1 MKCSC
6 CDEKMIKVSDLAFE
20 EIENFLNNNP
30 LKSLDRLENGDGVL
44 VYYRQVSPIDK
55 NQFYG
60 NKIQFRKVE
69 KVENNKLKLS
79 GFKNL
84 FSLDNPTVIYKESL
98 LYTLVPMEKKY
109 LKVLKD
115 GFEKLGSNYSGT
127 KLNNI
132 LKKSFMLEEF
142 RSKYDDCIYE
152 DDDGSE
158 IIDIDYS
165 GEDFPF

>member
-1 MKCSC
+1 MG
-6 CDEKMIKVSDLAFE
+6 KMIKVSDLAFE

-30 LKSLDRLENGDGVL
+30 LKFLDRLENGDGVL
-44 VYYRQVSPIDK
+44 VYYRQINPIDE
-55 NQFYG
+55 NEFYS

-69 KVENNKLKLS
+69 KVENNELKLF

-84 FSLDNPTVIYKESL
+84 FSLDNPTVVYGERL
-98 LYTLVPMEKKY
+98 LYTLVPMNERY

-115 GFEKLGSNYSGT
+115 GLIKLDSNYSGT

-142 RSKYDDCIYE
+142 RGKYDGCIKKE
-152 DDDGSE
+152 KSTPK
-158 IIDIDYS
+158 IINIDYLD
-165 GEDFPF
+165 EDFPF

>member
-1 MKCSC
+1 MKCKSC
-6 CDEKMIKVSDLAFE
+6 DGKMIKVSDLAFE

-30 LKSLDRLENGDGVL
+30 LKFLDKLENGDGVL
-44 VYYRQVSPIDK
+44 VYYRQINPIDE
-55 NQFYG
+55 NEFYS

-69 KVENNKLKLS
+69 KVENNELKLF

-84 FSLDNPTVIYKESL
+84 FSLDNPTVVYGERL
-98 LYTLVPMEKKY
+98 LYTLVPMNERY

-115 GFEKLGSNYSGT
+115 GLMKLDSNYSGT

-142 RSKYDDCIYE
+142 RRKYDGYIKKE
-152 DDDGSE
+152 KSTRK
-158 IIDIDYS
+158 IIDYAD
-165 GEDFPF
+165 EKFPF

>member
-1 MKCSC
+1 MKCKSC
-6 CDEKMIKVSDLAFE
+6 DGKMIKVSDLAFE

-44 VYYRQVSPIDK
+44 VYYRQINPIDE
-55 NQFYG
+55 NEFYG

-69 KVENNKLKLS
+69 KVENNELKLF

-84 FSLDNPTVIYKESL
+84 FSLDNPTVVYGERL
-98 LYTLVPMEKKY
+98 LYTLVPMNERY

-115 GFEKLGSNYSGT
+115 GLIKLDSNYSGT

-142 RSKYDDCIYE
+142 RRKYDGYIKKE
-152 DDDGSE
+152 KSTRKT
-158 IIDIDYS
+158 IDYS
-165 GEDFPF
+165 DEKFPF

>member
-1 MKCSC
+1 MKCKC
-6 CDEKMIKVSDLAFE
+6 CDGKMIKVSDLTLE

-30 LKSLDRLENGDGVL
+30 LKSLDKLENGEGVL
-44 VYYRQVSPIDK
+44 VYYREK
-55 NQFYG
+55 NFFDENEFYG

-69 KVENNKLKLS
+69 KVENNKLKLF

-84 FSLDNPTVIYKESL
+84 FSLDNPTVIYRERL
-98 LYTLVPMEKKY
+98 LYTLVPMNERY

-115 GFEKLGSNYSGT
+115 GLIKLDNNYSGT

-142 RSKYDDCIYE
+142 KKQYDGYVEEE
-152 DDDGSE
+152 DY
-158 IIDIDYS
+158 IPTIAYYS
-165 GEDFPF
+165 DEDSPF

>member
-1 MKCSC
+1 
-6 CDEKMIKVSDLAFE
+6 MIKVSDLTLE

-30 LKSLDRLENGDGVL
+30 LKSLNRLKSGDGVF
-44 VYYRQVSPIDK
+44 VYYRQVNPIDK

-115 GFEKLGSNYSGT
+115 GLEKLGSNYSGT

-132 LKKSFMLEEF
+132 LKKSFMLEEL
-142 RSKYDDCIYE
+142 RRKYDEYIKKVE
-152 DDDGSE
+152 FTPK
-158 IIDIDYS
+158 IIDYLDES
-165 GEDFPF
+165 FPF

>member
-1 MKCSC
+1 MKCKSC
-6 CDEKMIKVSDLAFE
+6 DGKMIKVSDLALK

-30 LKSLDRLENGDGVL
+30 LKFLDKLENGDGVL
-44 VYYRQVSPIDK
+44 VYYRQINPIDE
-55 NQFYG
+55 NEFYS

-69 KVENNKLKLS
+69 KVENNELKLF

-84 FSLDNPTVIYKESL
+84 FSLDNPTVVYGERL
-98 LYTLVPMEKKY
+98 LYTLVPMNERN

-115 GFEKLGSNYSGT
+115 GLMKLDSNYSGT

-142 RSKYDDCIYE
+142 RRKYDGYIKKE
-152 DDDGSE
+152 KSTRK
-158 IIDIDYS
+158 IIDYS
-165 GEDFPF
+165 DKKFPF

>member
-1 MKCSC
+1 MKCKSC
-6 CDEKMIKVSDLAFE
+6 DGKMIKVSDLTFE

-30 LKSLDRLENGDGVL
+30 LKSLNRLKSGDGVF
-44 VYYRQVSPIDK
+44 VYYRQVNPIDK

-84 FSLDNPTVIYKESL
+84 FSLDNPTVVYGERL
-98 LYTLVPMEKKY
+98 LYTLVPMNERY

-115 GFEKLGSNYSGT
+115 GLKKLDSNYSGT

-142 RSKYDDCIYE
+142 KKQYDGYVEEE
-152 DDDGSE
+152 DY
-158 IIDIDYS
+158 IPKITYYS
-165 GEDFPF
+165 DEDFPF

>member
-1 MKCSC
+1 MKCKSC
-6 CDEKMIKVSDLAFE
+6 DGKMIKVSDLAFE

-44 VYYRQVSPIDK
+44 VYYRQINPIDE
-55 NQFYG
+55 NEFYG

-69 KVENNKLKLS
+69 KAENNELKLF

-84 FSLDNPTVIYKESL
+84 FSLDNPTVVYGERL
-98 LYTLVPMEKKY
+98 LYTLVPMNERY

-115 GFEKLGSNYSGT
+115 GLMKLDSNYSGT

-142 RSKYDDCIYE
+142 RRKYDGYIKKGKSTRKIINIDCS
-152 DDDGSE
+152 D
-158 IIDIDYS
+158 
-165 GEDFPF
+165 EDFPF

>member
-1 MKCSC
+1 MKCKSC
-6 CDEKMIKVSDLAFE
+6 DGKMIKVSDLAFE

-30 LKSLDRLENGDGVL
+30 LKSLDRLENGDGIL
-44 VYYRQVSPIDK
+44 VYYRQINPTDE
-55 NQFYG
+55 NEFYG

-69 KVENNKLKLS
+69 KVENNELKLF

-84 FSLDNPTVIYKESL
+84 FSLDNPTVVYGERL
-98 LYTLVPMEKKY
+98 LYTLVPMNERY

-115 GFEKLGSNYSGT
+115 GLIKLDSNYSGT

-142 RSKYDDCIYE
+142 RRKYDGYIKKE
-152 DDDGSE
+152 KSTRK

-165 GEDFPF
+165 DENFPF

>member
-1 MKCSC
+1 MKCKSC
-6 CDEKMIKVSDLAFE
+6 DGKMIKVSDLAFE
-20 EIENFLNNNP
+20 EIENFFNNNP

-44 VYYRQVSPIDK
+44 VYYRQINPIDE
-55 NQFYG
+55 NEFYG

-69 KVENNKLKLS
+69 KVENNELKLF

-84 FSLDNPTVIYKESL
+84 FSLDNPTVVYGERL
-98 LYTLVPMEKKY
+98 LYTLVPMNERY

-115 GFEKLGSNYSGT
+115 GLMKLDSNYSGT

-142 RSKYDDCIYE
+142 RRKYDGYIKKE
-152 DDDGSE
+152 KSTRK
-158 IIDIDYS
+158 IIDYS
-165 GEDFPF
+165 DEKFPF

>member
-6 CDEKMIKVSDLAFE
+6 CSGKMIKVSDLTLE

-30 LKSLDRLENGDGVL
+30 LKSLEKLENGDGVL
-44 VYYRQVSPIDK
+44 VYYREINPIDK
-55 NQFYG
+55 NEFYG

-69 KVENNKLKLS
+69 KVENNELKLF

-98 LYTLVPMEKKY
+98 FYTLVPMKQKY

-115 GFEKLGSNYSGT
+115 GLKKLDSNYSGT

-142 RSKYDDCIYE
+142 KKQYDGYVE
-152 DDDGSE
+152 E
-158 IIDIDYS
+158 QDYIPKIAYDS
-165 GEDFPF
+165 DESFPF